1 MTELLHKFPEQSAYR
16 RELQF
21 AELDFI
27 HSSRAAQAAI
37 AEQYVGM
44 PYEPI

>member
-1 MTELLHKFPEQSAYR
+1 MTELLHKFPEHSPYR
-16 RELQF
+16 RELQL
-21 AELDFI
+21 AELDYI
-27 HSSRAAQAAI
+27 HSSRAAQIVI